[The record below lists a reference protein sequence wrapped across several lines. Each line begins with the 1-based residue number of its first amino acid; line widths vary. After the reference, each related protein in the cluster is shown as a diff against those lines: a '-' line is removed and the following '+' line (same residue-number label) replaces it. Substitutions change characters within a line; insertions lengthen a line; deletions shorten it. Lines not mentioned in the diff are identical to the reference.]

1 MSSDKED
8 SVSSFQFKT
17 RKIRQSLMPSV
28 YKPIFMPGVLK
39 MRQTP
44 NQFMHTSLL
53 NDEDTL
59 LSIRDLFL
67 QEKSDDEITEQ
78 DVNESL
84 YEKKTYVL
92 SQSDDSIICGIQNAY
107 TSGEEKEQL
116 KNLVNI
122 KDDSML
128 HLRKSFYPN
137 TLSDDEI
144 MHNLKQLYDEDIE
157 KPCCSRYAKNENS
170 KIEVEFYNT
179 KPIQQVRSVIDF
191 VLNKEYP
198 EFSEEPT
205 CSRYLA
211 NKSAQFTENSTT
223 SLKTT
228 TTPARKITFKSTSYE
243 NCEKDDKDD
252 KDEPI
257 NSLKNENVQFPSIP
271 NESETDTDSFRF
283 QSQAF
288 VNSNPGLDESINT
301 AENFSNIL
309 RKYKLDLMRLTT
321 IREQKRVELLNAKL
335 DRQKRIKVYEELKF
349 KKQIELINIKM
360 SLAAKDGA
368 ESSCGSL
375 D

>member
-1 MSSDKED
+1 
-8 SVSSFQFKT
+8 
-17 RKIRQSLMPSV
+17 
-28 YKPIFMPGVLK
+28 
-39 MRQTP
+39 MR
-44 NQFMHTSLL
+44 M
-53 NDEDTL
+53 
-59 LSIRDLFL
+59 
-67 QEKSDDEITEQ
+67 EKSDDEITEQ